1 MAQSYRVRVTKNQ
14 VINGQHL
21 MDNMEILIQT
31 KNGMSPL
38 AYQEGREEVAQRFQ
52 MKYGID
58 IKKAGLNLYNVK
70 VEKV

>member
-21 MDNMEILIQT
+21 TDDMEIRMQT

-38 AYQEGREEVAQRFQ
+38 AYQEGKEEVAQRFQ
-52 MKYGID
+52 MMYGID
-58 IKKAGLNLYNVK
+58 IKKAGLNLSNLK
-70 VEKV
+70 VEKA